1 MRASRCTVLPLPY
14 DETDQTSPFIRA
26 LQEQNMNE
34 IVRPP
39 SSDPNT
45 GWNASPT
52 HSVSIARESQD
63 TGQIAAALVAAL
75 SKLRNPPRNR
85 SVEVSTRGGGKY
97 GFRYATL
104 DKILDMARPV
114 LAEEGLVLFQPIS
127 TNEKGG
133 LVLVTRLLHRSG
145 EWMET
150 SIPLPAPGGDPQA
163 FGSAVTYLRRYA
175 VTALLGIA
183 SDEDDDANRAA
194 GNHLRDLTP
203 RHERLRDEAG
213 RTIDPVQAL
222 TIRAKGARDV
232 DDGTD
237 LLRAWANA
245 AAATEALRGRP
256 EWETLVRHVG
266 VGLRN
271 SLGQMCASAFVRAA
285 RMAGPE
291 DVAAFEAAWGGEWAH
306 TLMMMQE
313 EAPETYRV
321 LQGHVVSQIRRARRG
336 GAAES
341 AVQGEAG
348 GTGAAPDDGTAKP
361 AAAASRS
368 AVAEGGPR
376 RAARGAAAGSGAER
390 RRSEPVA

>member
-1 MRASRCTVLPLPY
+1 
-14 DETDQTSPFIRA
+14 
-26 LQEQNMNE
+26 MNE

-45 GWNASPT
+45 GWNTSPT
-52 HSVSIARESQD
+52 HSVSIARESSE
-63 TGQIAAALVAAL
+63 TGQIAAALVSAL

-97 GFRYATL
+97 AFRYATL

-114 LAEEGLVLFQPIS
+114 LAAEGLVLFQPIS

-150 SIPLPAPGGDPQA
+150 SIPLPAPGGDPQS

-194 GNHLRDLTP
+194 GNHIKDVTP
-203 RHERLRDEAG
+203 RHERLRDEVG

-245 AAATEALRGRP
+245 TAATEAVRGKP
-256 EWETLVRHVG
+256 EWEQLVRQVG

-285 RMAGPE
+285 RLSGPE

-313 EAPETYRV
+313 EAPDTYRA
-321 LQGHVVSQIRRARRG
+321 LQSHVVSQIRRARRG
-336 GAAES
+336 GTAAE
-341 AVQGEAG
+341 G
-348 GTGAAPDDGTAKP
+348 GAASEGLAGDEAPPSEDAGARVP
-361 AAAASRS
+361 GAGRS
-368 AVAEGGPR
+368 AVSEGGPR
-376 RAARGAAAGSGAER
+376 RAVRADR
-390 RRSEPVA
+390 RKAEPVA

>member
-1 MRASRCTVLPLPY
+1 
-14 DETDQTSPFIRA
+14 
-26 LQEQNMNE
+26 MNE

-39 SSDPNT
+39 SSDPNS

-52 HSVSIARESQD
+52 NSISIARESSE
-63 TGQIAAALVAAL
+63 TGQIAAALVSAL

-97 GFRYATL
+97 SFRYATL

-114 LAEEGLVLFQPIS
+114 LAAEGLVLFQPIS

-150 SIPLPAPGGDPQA
+150 SIPLPTPGGDPQS

-194 GNHLRDLTP
+194 GNHMKDVTP

-245 AAATEALRGRP
+245 TAATEAIRGKP

-285 RMAGPE
+285 RLAGPE
-291 DVAAFEAAWGGEWAH
+291 DVAAFETAWGGEWAH

-313 EAPETYRV
+313 EAPDTYRA
-321 LQGHVVSQIRRARRG
+321 LQSHVVSQIRRARRA
-336 GAAES
+336 GA
-341 AVQGEAG
+341 EAG
-348 GTGAAPDDGTAKP
+348 PSSSAGEGAGPEEASPDDAGTRP
-361 AAAASRS
+361 SNAAGRS
-368 AVAEGGPR
+368 AVSEGGPR
-376 RAARGAAAGSGAER
+376 RAPRADR
-390 RRSEPVA
+390 RKAEPVA

>member
-1 MRASRCTVLPLPY
+1 
-14 DETDQTSPFIRA
+14 
-26 LQEQNMNE
+26 MNE

-39 SSDPNT
+39 SSDPNA
-45 GWNASPT
+45 GWNATPT
-52 HSVSIARESQD
+52 HSVSIARESPE
-63 TGQIAAALVAAL
+63 TGQIAAALVSAL

-97 GFRYATL
+97 AFRYATL
-104 DKILDMARPV
+104 DKILDLARPV
-114 LAEEGLVLFQPIS
+114 LAAEGLVLFQPIS

-150 SIPLPAPGGDPQA
+150 SIPLPAPGGDPQS

-183 SDEDDDANRAA
+183 SDEDDDGNRAA
-194 GNHLRDLTP
+194 GNHIKDTTS
-203 RHERLRDEAG
+203 RHERLRDEAV
-213 RTIDPVQAL
+213 RHTDPVQAL
-222 TIRAKGARDV
+222 VAKAKAARDV

-245 AAATEALRGRP
+245 TSATEALRGRP
-256 EWETLVRHVG
+256 EWEQLVRHVG

-285 RMAGPE
+285 RLAEPD
-291 DVAAFEAAWGGEWAH
+291 DVPAFEAAWGGEWAH

-313 EAPETYRV
+313 EAPDTYRA
-321 LQGHVVSQIRRARRG
+321 LQSHVVAQIRRARRG
-336 GAAES
+336 ANGGAA
-341 AVQGEAG
+341 ANGGAPGE
-348 GTGAAPDDGTAKP
+348 D
-361 AAAASRS
+361 AAAAEESAAEPAGAGRS
-368 AVAEGGPR
+368 AVSEGGPR
-376 RAARGAAAGSGAER
+376 RAARR
-390 RRSEPVA
+390 RAEPVA

>member
-1 MRASRCTVLPLPY
+1 
-14 DETDQTSPFIRA
+14 
-26 LQEQNMNE
+26 MNE

-39 SSDPNT
+39 SSDPNS

-52 HSVSIARESQD
+52 HSVSIARESNE
-63 TGQIAAALVAAL
+63 TGQIAAALVSAL
-75 SKLRNPPRNR
+75 SRLRNPPRNR

-97 GFRYATL
+97 SFRYATL

-114 LAEEGLVLFQPIS
+114 LAAEGLALFQPIS

-150 SIPLPAPGGDPQA
+150 SIPLPAPGGDPQS

-194 GNHLRDLTP
+194 GNHVKDTTP

-213 RTIDPVQAL
+213 RTIDPIQAL
-222 TIRAKGARDV
+222 TVRAKGARDV

-245 AAATEALRGRP
+245 TAATEAIRGKP

-291 DVAAFEAAWGGEWAH
+291 DVAAFETAWGGEWAH

-313 EAPETYRV
+313 EAPDTYRA
-321 LQGHVVSQIRRARRG
+321 LQSHVVSQIRRARRG
-336 GAAES
+336 AAAE
-341 AVQGEAG
+341 AGVAGGGEGAGVEEAPHPDEAG
-348 GTGAAPDDGTAKP
+348 AKP
-361 AAAASRS
+361 STAAGRS
-368 AVAEGGPR
+368 AVSEGGPR
-376 RAARGAAAGSGAER
+376 RSARGAER
-390 RRSEPVA
+390 LRTEPVA

>member
-1 MRASRCTVLPLPY
+1 
-14 DETDQTSPFIRA
+14 
-26 LQEQNMNE
+26 MNE
-34 IVRPP
+34 IVRPAP
-39 SSDPNT
+39 TDHEAT
-45 GWNASPT
+45 AWNASPT
-52 HSVSIARESQD
+52 RSLSIARESSE

-75 SKLRNPPRNR
+75 GRMRNPPRNR
-85 SVEVSTRGGGKY
+85 SVEVSTRGGGRY

-150 SIPLPAPGGDPQA
+150 SIPLPAPGGDPQS

-183 SDEDDDANRAA
+183 SDEDDDGNRAA
-194 GNHLRDLTP
+194 GNRMQDVTP

-213 RTIDPVQAL
+213 RDIDPVQAL
-222 TIRAKGARDV
+222 TIRAKGAQNV

-237 LLRAWANA
+237 LLRAWTNA
-245 AAATEALRGRP
+245 TAATEAIRGRP
-256 EWETLVRHVG
+256 EWEALVRHVG
-266 VGLRN
+266 VGMRN

-285 RMAGPE
+285 RMASPE

-313 EAPETYRV
+313 EAPETYRA

-336 GAAES
+336 AAAAE
-341 AVQGEAG
+341 AGVAGERREGEAG
-348 GTGAAPDDGTAKP
+348 EEVAQADEGGGARRS
-361 AAAASRS
+361 AASRS
-368 AVAEGGPR
+368 AVSEGGPR
-376 RAARGAAAGSGAER
+376 RAARAAGATTAAAGGER
-390 RRSEPVA
+390 QRRTEPVQ

>member
-1 MRASRCTVLPLPY
+1 
-14 DETDQTSPFIRA
+14 
-26 LQEQNMNE
+26 MNE

-39 SSDPNT
+39 ASDPNA

-52 HSVSIARESQD
+52 HSVSIARESPE
-63 TGQIAAALVAAL
+63 TGQIAAALVNAL

-97 GFRYATL
+97 AFRYATL
-104 DKILDMARPV
+104 DKILDLARPV
-114 LAEEGLVLFQPIS
+114 LAAEGLVLFQPIS

-150 SIPLPAPGGDPQA
+150 SIPLPAPGGDPQS

-194 GNHLRDLTP
+194 GNHIKDTTP
-203 RHERLRDEAG
+203 RHERLRDEAA
-213 RTIDPVQAL
+213 RHVDPVQAL
-222 TIRAKGARDV
+222 VANAKAARDV

-245 AAATEALRGRP
+245 TAATEALRGRP
-256 EWETLVRHVG
+256 EWEQLVRHVG

-285 RMAGPE
+285 RLAEPD
-291 DVAAFEAAWGGEWAH
+291 DVAGFETAWGGEWAH

-313 EAPETYRV
+313 EAPDTYRA
-321 LQGHVVSQIRRARRG
+321 LQSHVVAQIRRARRG
-336 GAAES
+336 G
-341 AVQGEAG
+341 G
-348 GTGAAPDDGTAKP
+348 GVGP
-361 AAAASRS
+361 AASEGGAGEDSAAGNADGDAGRHSGAGRS
-368 AVAEGGPR
+368 AVSEGGPR
-376 RAARGAAAGSGAER
+376 RAARR
-390 RRSEPVA
+390 RPEPVA

>member
-1 MRASRCTVLPLPY
+1 
-14 DETDQTSPFIRA
+14 
-26 LQEQNMNE
+26 MNE
-34 IVRPP
+34 IVRPAP
-39 SSDPNT
+39 TDHEAT
-45 GWNASPT
+45 AWNASPT
-52 HSVSIARESQD
+52 RSLSIARESSE

-75 SKLRNPPRNR
+75 GRLRNPPRNR
-85 SVEVSTRGGGKY
+85 SVEVSTRGGGRY

-150 SIPLPAPGGDPQA
+150 SIPLPAPGGDPQS
-163 FGSAVTYLRRYA
+163 FGSVVTYLRRYA

-183 SDEDDDANRAA
+183 SDEDDDGNRAA
-194 GNHLRDLTP
+194 GNRMKDVTP

-245 AAATEALRGRP
+245 TAATDAIRGRP
-256 EWETLVRHVG
+256 EWEALVRHVG

-285 RMAGPE
+285 RMSGPQ
-291 DVAAFEAAWGGEWAH
+291 DVVAFEAAWGGEWAH

-313 EAPETYRV
+313 EAPETYRA

-336 GAAES
+336 AAAS
-341 AVQGEAG
+341 AEAGVAGERREGEAG
-348 GTGAAPDDGTAKP
+348 EEVAQADEGGGARRS
-361 AAAASRS
+361 AASR
-368 AVAEGGPR
+368 
-376 RAARGAAAGSGAER
+376 
-390 RRSEPVA
+390 

>member
-1 MRASRCTVLPLPY
+1 
-14 DETDQTSPFIRA
+14 
-26 LQEQNMNE
+26 MNE
-34 IVRPP
+34 IVRQPAA
-39 SSDPNT
+39 DPN
-45 GWNASPT
+45 WNGSPT
-52 HSVSIARESQD
+52 HSVSIARESPE
-63 TGQIAAALVAAL
+63 TGQIAFALVSAL

-97 GFRYATL
+97 SFRYATL

-114 LAEEGLVLFQPIS
+114 LAAEGLVLFQPIS

-150 SIPLPAPGGDPQA
+150 SIPLPTPGGDPQS

-194 GNHLRDLTP
+194 GNHVKDVTP

-213 RTIDPVQAL
+213 RATDPLQAL
-222 TIRAKGARDV
+222 TAKAKGARDV

-237 LLRAWANA
+237 LIRAWANA
-245 AAATEALRGRP
+245 AAATEALRGQP

-266 VGLRN
+266 LGLRN

-285 RMAGPE
+285 RLAGPE
-291 DVAAFEAAWGGEWAH
+291 DVAAFEAVWGGEWAH

-313 EAPETYRV
+313 EAPDTYRA
-321 LQGHVVSQIRRARRG
+321 LQSHVVSQIRRARRA
-336 GAAES
+336 GAA
-341 AVQGEAG
+341 AEA
-348 GTGAAPDDGTAKP
+348 GAAPVAGSGE
-361 AAAASRS
+361 AAAVEASSQPDEGGIRTS
-368 AVAEGGPR
+368 AGGRGAVSEGGPR
-376 RAARGAAAGSGAER
+376 RAARGTER
-390 RRSEPVA
+390 RRAEPVA

>member
-1 MRASRCTVLPLPY
+1 
-14 DETDQTSPFIRA
+14 
-26 LQEQNMNE
+26 MNE
-34 IVRPP
+34 IVRQPMP
-39 SSDPNT
+39 DANGAS
-45 GWNASPT
+45 NASPT
-52 HSVSIARESQD
+52 HSLSIARESHE
-63 TGQIAAALVAAL
+63 TGQIASALVQAL
-75 SKLRNPPRNR
+75 SRLRNPPRNR

-97 GFRYATL
+97 AFRYATL
-104 DKILDMARPV
+104 DKILDLARPV
-114 LAEEGLVLFQPIS
+114 LAAEGLVLFQPIS

-150 SIPLPAPGGDPQA
+150 SIPLPAPGSDPQS
-163 FGSAVTYLRRYA
+163 FGSAITYLRRYA

-194 GNHLRDLTP
+194 GNHVKDTTP
-203 RHERLRDEAG
+203 RHERLREEAG

-237 LLRAWANA
+237 LLRAWANN

-256 EWETLVRHVG
+256 EWEQLVRHVG

-271 SLGQMCASAFVRAA
+271 SLGQMGASAFVRAA
-285 RMAGPE
+285 RLAEPD
-291 DVAAFEAAWGGEWAH
+291 DVAAFESAWGGEWAH

-313 EAPETYRV
+313 EAPDTYRA
-321 LQGHVVSQIRRARRG
+321 LQAHVVAQIRRARRG
-336 GAAES
+336 AA
-341 AVQGEAG
+341 
-348 GTGAAPDDGTAKP
+348 GTGAGAAPRDP
-361 AAAASRS
+361 AADDAAARGDAGGGAGMMGAGGDAAAPRS

-376 RAARGAAAGSGAER
+376 RASPRMAER
-390 RRSEPVA
+390 RRMADPVS

>member
-1 MRASRCTVLPLPY
+1 
-14 DETDQTSPFIRA
+14 
-26 LQEQNMNE
+26 MNE

-39 SSDPNT
+39 SSDPNA

-52 HSVSIARESQD
+52 HSVSIARESPE
-63 TGQIAAALVAAL
+63 TGQIAAALVSAL

-97 GFRYATL
+97 SFRYATL
-104 DKILDMARPV
+104 DKILDLARPV
-114 LAEEGLVLFQPIS
+114 LAAEGLVLFQPIS

-150 SIPLPAPGGDPQA
+150 SIPLPVPGGDPQS
-163 FGSAVTYLRRYA
+163 FGSMVTYLRRYA

-183 SDEDDDANRAA
+183 SDEDDDGNRAA
-194 GNHLRDLTP
+194 GNHIKDTTP
-203 RHERLRDEAG
+203 RHERLRDEVG

-222 TIRAKGARDV
+222 TVRAKGARDV

-245 AAATEALRGRP
+245 TAATEAIRGKP
-256 EWETLVRHVG
+256 EWEQLVRHVG

-285 RMAGPE
+285 RLSGSE

-313 EAPETYRV
+313 EAPETYRA
-321 LQGHVVSQIRRARRG
+321 LQSHVVAQIRRVRQGVAAGAVAGQG
-336 GAAES
+336 GEGGGEDAPAED
-341 AVQGEAG
+341 AG
-348 GTGAAPDDGTAKP
+348 AKP
-361 AAAASRS
+361 SSASAGRS
-368 AVAEGGPR
+368 AVSEGGPR
-376 RAARGAAAGSGAER
+376 RAAAQR
-390 RRSEPVA
+390 RRAEPVA